1 MMDMNIFYLHRDPKI
16 IAQELCDKHIVKMPL
31 ESAQMLCTAW
41 RAKTSPFDSEA
52 RQKLV
57 GLYKAVHVKHPST
70 IWTYSSEGNYLWH
83 FELFK
88 AMLEEYTRRYNKVHA
103 SSKLLE
109 QLAESTI
116 KGGEFYPPPQCMP
129 DEYKC
134 EDTIQAYRNYYINEK
149 ARFARYTNGTA
160 PDWLEEYL

>member
-1 MMDMNIFYLHRDPKI
+1 MNIFYLDRDPKI

-41 RAKTSPFDSEA
+41 RAKTSPYDKVA

-83 FELFK
+83 FKLFK

-103 SSKLLE
+103 SSKLLK
-109 QLAESTI
+109 QLAESPM

-134 EDTIQAYRNYYINEK
+134 EDTIQAYRNYYIAEK
-149 ARFARYTNGTA
+149 KHFAKYKLGGK
-160 PDWLEEYL
+160 PEWL